1 MDYPQPS
8 PLLLLTPPPIS
19 ALRTAREVPPT
30 PSPQRPA
37 LLFVPCS
44 QRTRCNQCCWGLGCP
59 PLWVPGTRARE
70 RRVVRCGH
78 QGTRVKTKRPEA
90 KRQDVERGCW
100 AGGVTVHTLHN
111 QQEGL
116 GGERGGGRRGRSED
130 GSRPE
135 QLREATGGWGAGPE
149 LCAHPIPKAQPS
161 PRSPRALAVPAFPT
175 AGRLTG
181 TASHPQPPRR
191 EQWGRKEWQGAPAP
205 LRS

>member
-116 GGERGGGRRGRSED
+116 GGERGGGS
-130 GSRPE
+130 SVPTPYPRPSPHLGAPGPSLCLLSPQRAGLQE
-135 QLREATGGWGAGPE
+135 QPPILSPQGGNSGAG
-149 LCAHPIPKAQPS
+149 KS
-161 PRSPRALAVPAFPT
+161 
-175 AGRLTG
+175 GRGL
-181 TASHPQPPRR
+181 R
-191 EQWGRKEWQGAPAP
+191 P
-205 LRS
+205 L

>member
-1 MDYPQPS
+1 M

-70 RRVVRCGH
+70 CRVVRCGH
-78 QGTRVKTKRPEA
+78 QGTRVKIKRPEA
-90 KRQDVERGCW
+90 KRQDVEGGAG

-111 QQEGL
+111 QREGL
-116 GGERGGGRRGRSED
+116 GGERGGGRPGSSED
-130 GSRPE
+130 GSPGLSSSGKPQAAEGQGRSSMP
-135 QLREATGGWGAGPE
+135 TPY
-149 LCAHPIPKAQPS
+149 PKPS
-161 PRSPRALAVPAFPT
+161 PHPRALPAPAFPT
-175 AGRLTG
+175 AGRFTG

-191 EQWGRKEWQGAPAP
+191 EQGGRKE
-205 LRS
+205 